1 MAFKVRDLMIDL
13 VPTANCGITNLI
25 HCRYPTAPRC
35 VAYTYCGYTM
45 TPVEFLQGCGISE
58 RPTGPG
64 PVDLGSLKEQLRAQL
79 AEIETQERA
88 AEAAARPQTREQAA
102 ELEEK
107 LQGALEE
114 IQSLKRTL
122 PSRD

>member
-88 AEAAARPQTREQAA
+88 SRRNSRA
-102 ELEEK
+102 
-107 LQGALEE
+107 
-114 IQSLKRTL
+114 
-122 PSRD
+122 PSRRYRASRGPSRAGTKAPSISYELFLQ